1 MPTGAPSLY
10 YFQYDMTYQSLLDQL
25 LDLTP
30 DQLQKQV
37 IVHDDEM
44 DTFIEVTAD
53 LGYSFVLNQP
63 IVYL

>member
-1 MPTGAPSLY
+1 
-10 YFQYDMTYQSLLDQL
+10 MTYQSLLDQL
-25 LDLTP
+25 LDLSP

-44 DTFIEVTAD
+44 DTFIKITAD

>member
-1 MPTGAPSLY
+1 
-10 YFQYDMTYQSLLDQL
+10 MTYQSLLDQL

-30 DQLQKQV
+30 DQLQKQLV
-37 IVHDDEM
+37 VYDGDM
-44 DTFIEVTAD
+44 DTFVKVTAD

>member
-1 MPTGAPSLY
+1 
-10 YFQYDMTYQSLLDQL
+10 MTYQSLLDQL
-25 LDLTP
+25 LDLSP

-44 DTFIEVTAD
+44 DTFIEITAD

-63 IVYL
+63 IDYL